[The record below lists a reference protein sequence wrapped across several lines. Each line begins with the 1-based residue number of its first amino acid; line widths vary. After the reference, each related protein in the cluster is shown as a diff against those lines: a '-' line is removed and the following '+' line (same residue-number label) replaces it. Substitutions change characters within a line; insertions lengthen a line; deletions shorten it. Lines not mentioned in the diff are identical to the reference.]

1 MFLALLAVLLTAK
14 AFALAGRHLPV
25 TAWAAIAFF
34 WHDGAVALAF
44 ACAEAA
50 MRFCRTTPAATAN
63 QPPAAT
69 RRTVYGLYAAAAAYV
84 VVNVPVTRV
93 LATPMTG
100 PMWRAARGPLADS
113 MRRHATLDMLLAC
126 GVTTAVALAA
136 PFAARRLHR
145 PARRLILAIL
155 VLASALGPL
164 ATSRLDTGGF
174 ERNAWTAL
182 IELVL
187 PSAAAAP
194 SNAYWTRRG
203 FDRSREDDLTS
214 LAGAAAGRHI
224 IFVSL
229 ESAGAQYLGLYGAQP
244 DVMPSLSRLAQHA
257 IVFER
262 AYAAYPESIKG
273 LYSILCSAWP
283 AAGSDVS
290 SYGGRRCPSLAERLA
305 QRGYRTALFHSGR
318 FGYLGMEAVVRGRG
332 YETLADAGD
341 IGGHRQSS
349 FGVDEASTVAA
360 MLRWIESLPAGSR
373 FFLTYLPIAGHH
385 PYETPEPGPYEG
397 VDDRSR
403 YLNALRYA
411 DQSLELLMRGLDAR
425 GLTRNLLWIVAGDHG
440 EAFGQHV
447 GNYGHT
453 FYIYEENV
461 HVPLVIAA
469 PGLIPAETRR
479 KQVVSLIDIAP
490 TVFDLAV
497 RGETPAAGDRFA
509 PALEGQT
516 MSDGRSRMAFFAADY
531 SRRMIGLRDGR
542 FKAILTLDSGRMML
556 FDLDADPGE
565 QTDIAADHA
574 GRAVWYEHNLRNW
587 AAAHQR

>member
-50 MRFCRTTPAATAN
+50 MRFCRTTAAAMAS
-63 QPPAAT
+63 QPPAAR

-113 MRRHATLDMLLAC
+113 MRRYATLDMLLAC

-182 IELVL
+182 VESVL

-283 AAGSDVS
+283 AAGSNGS
-290 SYGGRRCPSLAERLA
+290 LYGGRRCPSLAGRLA

-318 FGYLGMEAVVRGRG
+318 FGYLGMEAVVRDRG
-332 YETLADAGD
+332 YETIADAGD

-360 MLRWIESLPAGSR
+360 MLRWIDSLPAGSR

-385 PYETPEPGPYEG
+385 PYETEPGPYEG

-453 FYIYEENV
+453 FYVYEENV

-490 TVFDLAV
+490 TVLDL
-497 RGETPAAGDRFA
+497 AGDRFA
-509 PALEGQT
+509 PASEGQT
-516 MSDGRSRMAFFAADY
+516 MIDGGSRMAFFAADY
-531 SRRMIGLRDGR
+531 SRRMLGLRDGR

-565 QTDIAADHA
+565 ETDIAADHA

>member
-50 MRFCRTTPAATAN
+50 MRFRRTTAAAMAS
-63 QPPAAT
+63 QPPAAR

-113 MRRHATLDMLLAC
+113 MRRYATLDMLLAC

-182 IELVL
+182 AESVL

-229 ESAGAQYLGLYGAQP
+229 
-244 DVMPSLSRLAQHA
+244 
-257 IVFER
+257 
-262 AYAAYPESIKG
+262 
-273 LYSILCSAWP
+273 
-283 AAGSDVS
+283 
-290 SYGGRRCPSLAERLA
+290 
-305 QRGYRTALFHSGR
+305 
-318 FGYLGMEAVVRGRG
+318 
-332 YETLADAGD
+332 
-341 IGGHRQSS
+341 
-349 FGVDEASTVAA
+349 
-360 MLRWIESLPAGSR
+360 
-373 FFLTYLPIAGHH
+373 
-385 PYETPEPGPYEG
+385 
-397 VDDRSR
+397 
-403 YLNALRYA
+403 
-411 DQSLELLMRGLDAR
+411 
-425 GLTRNLLWIVAGDHG
+425 
-440 EAFGQHV
+440 
-447 GNYGHT
+447 
-453 FYIYEENV
+453 
-461 HVPLVIAA
+461 
-469 PGLIPAETRR
+469 
-479 KQVVSLIDIAP
+479 
-490 TVFDLAV
+490 
-497 RGETPAAGDRFA
+497 
-509 PALEGQT
+509 
-516 MSDGRSRMAFFAADY
+516 
-531 SRRMIGLRDGR
+531 
-542 FKAILTLDSGRMML
+542 
-556 FDLDADPGE
+556 
-565 QTDIAADHA
+565 
-574 GRAVWYEHNLRNW
+574 
-587 AAAHQR
+587 

>member
-50 MRFCRTTPAATAN
+50 MRFRRTTAAAMAS
-63 QPPAAT
+63 QPPAAR

-113 MRRHATLDMLLAC
+113 MRRYATLDMLLAC
-126 GVTTAVALAA
+126 GVTSAVALAA
-136 PFAARRLHR
+136 PFAARRLLR

-164 ATSRLDTGGF
+164 ATSRLDTRGI

-182 IELVL
+182 VESVL
-187 PSAAAAP
+187 PSAVAAR
-194 SNAYWTRRG
+194 SNAYWTRLG
-203 FDRSREDDLTS
+203 FDRSHEDDLTS

-283 AAGSDVS
+283 AAGSNGS
-290 SYGGRRCPSLAERLA
+290 LYGGRRCPSLAGRLA

-318 FGYLGMEAVVRGRG
+318 FGYLGMEAVVRDRG
-332 YETLADAGD
+332 YETIADAGD

-360 MLRWIESLPAGSR
+360 MLRWIDSLPAGSR

-490 TVFDLAV
+490 TVLDL
-497 RGETPAAGDRFA
+497 AGDRFA
-509 PALEGQT
+509 PASEGQT
-516 MSDGRSRMAFFAADY
+516 MIDGGSRMAFFAADY
-531 SRRMIGLRDGR
+531 SRRMLGLRDGR
-542 FKAILTLDSGRMML
+542 PAFLTQPDTLPRDGVEGLYR
-556 FDLDADPGE
+556 
-565 QTDIAADHA
+565 
-574 GRAVWYEHNLRNW
+574 
-587 AAAHQR
+587 

>member
-50 MRFCRTTPAATAN
+50 MRFCRTTAAAMAS
-63 QPPAAT
+63 QPPAAR

-126 GVTTAVALAA
+126 GVTTAVAFAA
-136 PFAARRLHR
+136 PFAVRRLTR
-145 PARRLILAIL
+145 PAGRLILAIL

-182 IELVL
+182 IESVL

-318 FGYLGMEAVVRGRG
+318 FGYLGVEAVVRGRG
-332 YETLADAGD
+332 YEPLAGAGE

-360 MLRWIESLPAGSR
+360 MLRWIDSLPAGSR

-385 PYETPEPGPYEG
+385 PYETEPGPYEG

-490 TVFDLAV
+490 TVLDLALL
-497 RGETPAAGDRFA
+497 AGDRFA
-509 PALEGQT
+509 PASEGQT

-531 SRRMIGLRDGR
+531 SRRVIGLR
-542 FKAILTLDSGRMML
+542 
-556 FDLDADPGE
+556 
-565 QTDIAADHA
+565 
-574 GRAVWYEHNLRNW
+574 
-587 AAAHQR
+587 